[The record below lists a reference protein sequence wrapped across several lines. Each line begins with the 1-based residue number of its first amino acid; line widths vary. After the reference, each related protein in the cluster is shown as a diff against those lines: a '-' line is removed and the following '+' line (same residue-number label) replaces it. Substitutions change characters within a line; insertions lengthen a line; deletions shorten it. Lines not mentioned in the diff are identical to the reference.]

1 MGVPVLTREDVRELA
16 KALADRGAALR
27 ALLLAQTAPG
37 DVVAEGWFYLP
48 IFLVDDKYG
57 DGTCTLLV
65 RHIVAKRVKAGFRCI
80 VKTDALDFP
89 DEAKLLRWIHH
100 YEAEE
105 LPPEAD
111 GNPRYLPVRFAAL
124 GKIDVA

>member
-1 MGVPVLTREDVRELA
+1 MTTPSESLLADLRETRERMD
-16 KALADRGAALR
+16 DRGAALR
-27 ALLLAQTAPG
+27 ALLLAKTAPG

-48 IFLVDDKYG
+48 TFLVDDKYG

-65 RHIVAKRVKAGFRCI
+65 RHITAKRAAKAGFRCTI
-80 VKTDALDFP
+80 KTDALDFP
-89 DEAKLLRWIHH
+89 DEAKLHGWIRH

-111 GNPRYLPVRFAAL
+111 GNPRYLPTRFAAL
-124 GKIDVA
+124 GRIK